1 MDPYQPEEIDV
12 IEFLA
17 KKFEDGVAYGSLNSM
32 RSAISLISGGY
43 IGQSKSMSRF
53 FKGIFML
60 RPTKPKYD
68 RIWDVEI
75 ALEKIEEW
83 FPLEELP
90 IERLTERLVLLL
102 ALGTAHRTQTLA
114 AIKLSNVKRNTKGYE
129 IEIPDRLKTSRP
141 GAYQPLLTL
150 PVFPENPK
158 LCIAS
163 TLDTYIQVTSQWR
176 ERNDSLLLT
185 IKKPFKAATVTTIGR
200 WIKTA
205 LTRCGISS
213 EFTAHSTRHAT
224 TSAALRKG
232 INLETIKKA
241 AGWSQRSQVFGKHYN
256 KIIVPGKDSFTKSLM
271 RKENVN

>member
-1 MDPYQPEEIDV
+1 MERGLDPYQPEEINV

-17 KKFEDGVAYGSLNSM
+17 KRFEDGAAYGSLNSM

-75 ALEKIEEW
+75 ALEKIEKC

-90 IERLTERLVLLL
+90 IERLTKRLVLLL

-114 AIKLSNVKRNTKGYE
+114 AIKLSNVKRNAKGYE

-141 GAYQPLLTL
+141 ASAN
-150 PVFPENPK
+150 PVSISGESKIVYSVNSGYLHPSD
-158 LCIAS
+158 IAM
-163 TLDTYIQVTSQWR
+163 
-176 ERNDSLLLT
+176 ER
-185 IKKPFKAATVTTIGR
+185 KK
-200 WIKTA
+200 
-205 LTRCGISS
+205 
-213 EFTAHSTRHAT
+213 
-224 TSAALRKG
+224 
-232 INLETIKKA
+232 
-241 AGWSQRSQVFGKHYN
+241 
-256 KIIVPGKDSFTKSLM
+256 
-271 RKENVN
+271 